1 MSDDLALTVGDQT
14 ISGWIE
20 VRVTRGIERC
30 PSDFEISLTERFPGE
45 ASEVVVK
52 AGDKCEVR
60 IGDDVVVTGY
70 VDSYV
75 PSISADGHSVRVC
88 GRGKCQDLVDCAAEW
103 DGGQI
108 TGSSALQIAAKLA
121 SAYEDLQVW
130 AQGEDVGP
138 QIPQINLILG
148 ETAWEIIERVCR
160 FRGLLA
166 YEMTD
171 GNLFLGG
178 VGTALAASGF
188 EEGVNVQSASMQFS
202 MAQRFSEYQALLV
215 SMDVLGDVG
224 QGGNLRGVA
233 NDEGVR
239 RNRKM
244 MIVAEYGDSG
254 ADVALRRA
262 QWEAA
267 RRVGRANC
275 LQLTAD
281 SWRDASGKL
290 WEPNTL
296 VPLQLPSLKVVGQSW
311 LISEVTYK
319 RGEQGTT
326 ADLTIMPRE
335 AFLPQPVVLNP
346 TAQEVPAF
354 TQATP

>member
-1 MSDDLALTVGDQT
+1 MSDDLTLTVGNQT
-14 ISGWIE
+14 ISGWLE

-30 PSDFEISLTERFPGE
+30 PSDFEISLTERFPGQ
-45 ASEVVVK
+45 AADVIVK
-52 AGDKCEVR
+52 PGDKCEVK
-60 IGDDVVVTGY
+60 IGGDVVVTGY
-70 VDSYV
+70 VDTYG
-75 PSISADGHSVRVC
+75 PSISATGHSIRVC

-171 GNLFLGG
+171 GNLFLGN
-178 VGTALAASGF
+178 VGTAQASSGF
-188 EEGVNVQSASMQFS
+188 EEGVNVQSASLEFS
-202 MAQRFSEYQALLV
+202 IAQRFSEYQALLV
-215 SMDVLGDVG
+215 SMDHLGDTG
-224 QGGNLRGVA
+224 HGGNLRGVA
-233 NDEGVR
+233 NDDGVQ

-254 ADVALRRA
+254 GDVVARRA

-267 RRVGRANC
+267 RRIGRSNR
-275 LQLTAD
+275 LQLTTD
-281 SWRDASGKL
+281 SWRDAAGKL

-296 VPLQLPSLKVVGQSW
+296 VPVQLPSLKVVGQSW

-319 RGEQGTT
+319 RDEDGTT

-335 AFLPQPVVLNP
+335 AFLPQPVVINP
-346 TAQEVPAF
+346 TFQEVPQFAP
-354 TQATP
+354 TP